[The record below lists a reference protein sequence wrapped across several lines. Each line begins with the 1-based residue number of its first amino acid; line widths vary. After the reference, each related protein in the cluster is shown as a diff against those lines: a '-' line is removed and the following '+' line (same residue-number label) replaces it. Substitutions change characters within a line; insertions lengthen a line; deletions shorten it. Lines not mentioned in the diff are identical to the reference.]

1 MTIRK
6 MFAAAVAMA
15 AMAAMADRV
24 ETRLDGNGWTLDGL
38 PVLVPHCW
46 NKADG
51 ADGDPGE
58 AVASK
63 VFASSVPATS
73 YARRRGVYSRVLPD
87 AKEGRR
93 YFVRCEGASQAATVR
108 VNGVEIG
115 SHKGAFTAFCFEATG
130 AMRTS
135 GNRLEIEVSNEFDPD
150 VPPISGDFTLAGGLY
165 RSVWLIETDPVCIDP
180 TIDGG
185 PGVRVFAEM
194 DGTVRVEADVSG
206 ADDAVV
212 DWTPKKVENPKLW
225 SPEEPN
231 LYKVAVSVRKGE
243 WSDTVVQTF
252 GFRTAE
258 IREDG
263 FYLNGEKR
271 KVRGVN
277 RHQDLEGAGWAQTPQ
292 QEERDIRLIK
302 AMGADGLRLA
312 HYPQSPNI
320 YDLCDRYGLM
330 VWSEIPVVDKVGGP
344 MFMENA
350 RRMLREM
357 IAQHRN
363 HPSVCWWGVWNELYN
378 GIEKDVA
385 PPEEEWSAVSTGLVA
400 LAKDLD
406 PSRPVVAATCKPSR
420 TKLNASVPHIA
431 FNIYPGWYTRKTMR
445 QVVDDFFGKNA
456 VPTIA
461 LSEYGAGASIF
472 HHETPAKPLA
482 DPVGPFHPEEWQ
494 TKIHMDDLR
503 VIKADDRLWGSF
515 VWAMFDFAAD
525 ARREGDRHG
534 VNDKGLVT
542 RDRVTPKDAYFLYK
556 ANWNQEPM
564 LHLCGKRMTAT
575 ANALVDVTAFSNVGD
590 VRLTV
595 NGETVGVKTPDEIC
609 SVTFDGVQLRSGEN
623 RIRVVASA
631 GRCARSEE
639 AVVVVTD
646 PSARP

>member
-58 AVASK
+58 AVATK

-73 YARRRGVYSRVLPD
+73 YARRRGVYSRDLPD

-165 RSVWLIETDPVCIDP
+165 RNVWLIETDPVCIDP

-185 PGVRVFAEM
+185 PGVRVFPSL
-194 DGTVRVEADVSG
+194 DGMVRVEVDVSG
-206 ADDAVV
+206 ADDASF
-212 DWTPKKVENPKLW
+212 DWEPKRVENPRLW

-231 LYKVAVSVRKGE
+231 LYTVTVTVAKAG
-243 WSDTVVQTF
+243 WTDTVVQPF

-258 IREDG
+258 MREDG
-263 FYLNGEKR
+263 FYLNGVKR

-277 RHQDLEGAGWAQTPQ
+277 RHQDLEGKGWEISAAE
-292 QEERDIRLIK
+292 EERDVDLIK

-312 HYPQSPNI
+312 HYPQSANM
-320 YDLCDRYGLM
+320 YDLCDREGLM
-330 VWSEIPVVDKVGGP
+330 VWSEIPLVDALGGAA
-344 MFMENA
+344 FRENA

-363 HPSVCWWGVWNELYN
+363 HPSVCWWGVWNELFN
-378 GIEKDVA
+378 CPQALQGDEADWA
-385 PPEEEWSAVSTGLVA
+385 AFSAELVRLCQA
-400 LAKDLD
+400 CD
-406 PSRPVVAATCKPSR
+406 PSRPVVAASCKPER
-420 TKLNASVPHIA
+420 RMLNDTVP
-431 FNIYPGWYTRKTMR
+431 NLCYNKYPLWYEDETMR
-445 QVVDDFFGKNA
+445 EAVDAFVAANGLA
-456 VPTIA
+456 VTA
-461 LSEYGAGASIF
+461 LSEYGAGGSVF
-472 HHETPAKPLA
+472 LHQNPVKKPV
-482 DPVGPFHPEEWQ
+482 PIISRFHPEEYQ
-494 TKIHMDDLR
+494 TFVHMADLR
-503 VIKADDRLWGSF
+503 DIQADDRLWGSF

-525 ARREGDRHG
+525 ARREGDRYG

-542 RDRVTPKDAYFLYK
+542 RDRTTPKDAYYLYK
-556 ANWNQEPM
+556 ANWSKEPM
-564 LHLCGKRMTAT
+564 LHLCGKRMVSKT
-575 ANALVDVTAFSNVGD
+575 NDLVQVVAFSNVGD
-590 VRLTV
+590 VTLTV

-623 RIRVVASA
+623 RIRVAVSTS
-631 GRCARSEE
+631 GCDRVEE
-639 AVVVVTD
+639 AIVRVAK
-646 PSARP
+646 PSR

>member
-1 MTIRK
+1 
-6 MFAAAVAMA
+6 MA

-73 YARRRGVYSRVLPD
+73 YARRRGVYSRALPD

-115 SHKGAFTAFCFEATG
+115 SHKGAFTAFCFEATA
-130 AMRTS
+130 AMHPN
-135 GNRLEIEVSNEFDPD
+135 GNVLEIEVSNELAPD
-150 VPPISGDFTLAGGLY
+150 IPPISGDFTLAGGLY

-185 PGVRVFAEM
+185 PGVRVFPSL
-194 DGTVRVEADVSG
+194 DGMVRVEVDVSG

-212 DWTPKKVENPKLW
+212 DWEPKWVANLKLW

-231 LYKVAVSVRKGE
+231 VYAVTVTVKKAE
-243 WSDTVVQTF
+243 WSDAVVQPF

-258 IREDG
+258 MREEG
-263 FYLNGEKR
+263 FYLNGVKR

-277 RHQDLEGAGWAQTPQ
+277 RHQDLEGKGWEVSAAE
-292 QEERDIRLIK
+292 EERDVDLIK

-312 HYPQSPNI
+312 HYPQSVNM
-320 YDLCDRYGLM
+320 YDLCDRKGLM
-330 VWSEIPVVDKVGGP
+330 VWSEIPLVDAVGGAA
-344 MFMENA
+344 FRENA

-363 HPSVCWWGVWNELYN
+363 HPSVCWWGVWNELFN
-378 GIEKDVA
+378 C
-385 PPEEEWSAVSTGLVA
+385 PEALQGDEADWAAFSAELVR
-400 LAKDLD
+400 LCQTRD
-406 PSRPVVAATCKPSR
+406 PSRPVVAASCKLDR
-420 TKLNASVPHIA
+420 KTLNATVS
-431 FNIYPGWYTRKTMR
+431 NLCYNKYPLWYEDETMR
-445 QVVDDFFGKNA
+445 EAVDAFVAANGLA
-456 VPTIA
+456 VTA
-461 LSEYGAGASIF
+461 LSEYGAGGSVF
-472 HHETPAKPLA
+472 LHQNPVKKPV
-482 DPVGPFHPEEWQ
+482 PIISRFHPEEYQ
-494 TKIHMDDLR
+494 TFVHMADLR
-503 VIKADDRLWGSF
+503 DIKADERLWGSF
-515 VWAMFDFAAD
+515 VWAMFDFSAD

-534 VNDKGLVT
+534 INDKGLVT
-542 RDRVTPKDAYFLYK
+542 RDRVTPKDAFFLYR
-556 ANWNQEPM
+556 ANWNAEPM

-575 ANALVDVTAFSNVGD
+575 TNETVDITAFGNVSP
-590 VRLTV
+590 VSLYV
-595 NGETVGVKTPDEIC
+595 NGKKTGEMALDAIN
-609 SVTFDGVQLRSGEN
+609 SVTFPGVKLAQGPNVISVRAGKFADECVWKLSGQGWN
-623 RIRVVASA
+623 AK
-631 GRCARSEE
+631 
-639 AVVVVTD
+639 
-646 PSARP
+646 

>member
-73 YARRRGVYSRVLPD
+73 YARRRGVYSRALPD

-115 SHKGAFTAFCFEATG
+115 SHKGAFTAFCFEATA
-130 AMRTS
+130 AMHPN
-135 GNRLEIEVSNEFDPD
+135 GNVLEIEVSNELAPD
-150 VPPISGDFTLAGGLY
+150 IPPISGDFTLAGGLY

-185 PGVRVFAEM
+185 PGVRVFPSL
-194 DGTVRVEADVSG
+194 DGMVRVEVDVSG

-212 DWTPKKVENPKLW
+212 DWEPKWVANLKLW

-231 LYKVAVSVRKGE
+231 VYAVTVTVKKAE
-243 WSDTVVQTF
+243 WSDAVVQPF

-258 IREDG
+258 MREEG
-263 FYLNGEKR
+263 FYLNGVKR

-277 RHQDLEGAGWAQTPQ
+277 RHQDLEGKGWEVSAAE
-292 QEERDIRLIK
+292 EERDVDLIK

-312 HYPQSPNI
+312 HYPQSVNM
-320 YDLCDRYGLM
+320 YDLCDRKGLM
-330 VWSEIPVVDKVGGP
+330 VWSEIPLVDAVGGAA
-344 MFMENA
+344 FRENA

-363 HPSVCWWGVWNELYN
+363 HPSVCWWGVWNELFN
-378 GIEKDVA
+378 C
-385 PPEEEWSAVSTGLVA
+385 PEALQGDEADWAAFSAELVR
-400 LAKDLD
+400 LCQTRD
-406 PSRPVVAATCKPSR
+406 PSRPVVAASCKLDR
-420 TKLNASVPHIA
+420 KTLNATVS
-431 FNIYPGWYTRKTMR
+431 NLCYNKYPLWYEDETMR
-445 QVVDDFFGKNA
+445 EAVDAFVAANGLA
-456 VPTIA
+456 VTA
-461 LSEYGAGASIF
+461 LSEYGAGGSVF
-472 HHETPAKPLA
+472 LHQNPVKKPV
-482 DPVGPFHPEEWQ
+482 PIISRFHPEEYQ
-494 TKIHMDDLR
+494 TFVHMADLR
-503 VIKADDRLWGSF
+503 DIKADERLWGSF
-515 VWAMFDFAAD
+515 VWAMFDFSAD

-534 VNDKGLVT
+534 INDKGLVT
-542 RDRVTPKDAYFLYK
+542 RDRVTPKDAFFLYR
-556 ANWNQEPM
+556 ANWNAEPM

-575 ANALVDVTAFSNVGD
+575 TNETVDITAFGNVSP
-590 VRLTV
+590 VSLYV
-595 NGETVGVKTPDEIC
+595 NGKKTGEMALDAIN
-609 SVTFDGVQLRSGEN
+609 SVTFPGVKLAQGPNVISVRAGKFADECVWKLSGQGWN
-623 RIRVVASA
+623 AK
-631 GRCARSEE
+631 
-639 AVVVVTD
+639 
-646 PSARP
+646 